1 MPTFYL
7 NGSSLATSTAV
18 FTDTD
23 LTTCAP
29 DGWYSDGAIVR
40 YHSSCLLGSASN
52 CIGCVQQADTG
63 QVVFEDVNGGKY
75 YSTTIGVG
83 IGTGAVVVK
92 VKANALPK
100 AFRVVYDGK
109 PYNKFSSPT
118 YGVLESSTFGN
129 YTLLGQAASA
139 CDTWAAPV
147 NYSLYEWVYNGSTY
161 KYSNQ
166 MKSVT
171 IDPADVQLTAT
182 EPDWCVLVFNKN
194 VPTDTSLLI
203 EMAVPC
209 TNSTYEFGFEVL
221 APAALTSFSSTNRQ
235 ASAVD
240 ACSAALTSTFY
251 LAAVTG
257 AGVVPQLYDYV
268 FQDVNG
274 DTAAIDGFYGV
285 DGGASYVQVQNG
297 IVVLEG
303 SCPP

>member
-1 MPTFYL
+1 MPTYYL
-7 NGSSLATSTAV
+7 NGSSLATSTAI
-18 FTDTD
+18 FTDIS
-23 LTTCAP
+23 LTICAA
-29 DGWYSDGAIVR
+29 DGWYSDGSIVR
-40 YHSSCLLGSASN
+40 YLSGCLLNASSN
-52 CIGCVQQADTG
+52 CIGCVQEADTG
-63 QVVFEDVNGGKY
+63 QVEFEDNNGGKY
-75 YSTTIGVG
+75 YSTTIN
-83 IGTGAVVVK
+83 IGSTTGAVEVK
-92 VKANALPK
+92 VKPNKLPK
-100 AFRVVYDGK
+100 GFRITHDGNV
-109 PYNKFSSPT
+109 YNKFSSPT
-118 YGVLESSTFGN
+118 YGILESSVSGN
-129 YTLLGQAASA
+129 YTLMGQAASA
-139 CDTWAAPV
+139 CDTWASPV
-147 NYSLYEWVYNGSTY
+147 DYSLYRWVYNGSTY

-166 MKSVT
+166 MESVT
-171 IDPADVQLTAT
+171 IDSSDVQLTAD
-182 EPDWCVLVFNKN
+182 EPDWVVLVIPK
-194 VPTDTSLLI
+194 TTTESTLTI
-203 EMAVPC
+203 EMVVPC
-209 TNSTYEFGFEVL
+209 ETRTYEFGFEVL